1 MPKTPTR
8 VSGQTIA
15 CAWCSREFTLSA
27 RGRLPKWC
35 SQSCRQRAW
44 EQRRAAR
51 SGVAAVEVVRQTVQ
65 VEKVVKVTVVQ
76 PVPVPAL
83 PFGRAWP
90 GVLAELADQ
99 LDRGRVYDRDL
110 IDLEAALR
118 DVLLSLER
126 RPAFQRR
133 LRRTASAPG
142 GYGVRKPC

>member
-15 CAWCSREFTLSA
+15 CAWCSREFPLSA
-27 RGRLPKWC
+27 RGRPPKWC

-44 EQRRAAR
+44 EHRRAAR

-65 VEKVVKVTVVQ
+65 VVKVTVVQ
-76 PVPVPAL
+76 PVRVPVP
-83 PFGRAWP
+83 PYGRAWP

-110 IDLEAALR
+110 AELETALR
-118 DVLLSLER
+118 DVLESLER

-133 LRRTASAPG
+133 RRPTASGPAGYRCAPAT
-142 GYGVRKPC
+142 C